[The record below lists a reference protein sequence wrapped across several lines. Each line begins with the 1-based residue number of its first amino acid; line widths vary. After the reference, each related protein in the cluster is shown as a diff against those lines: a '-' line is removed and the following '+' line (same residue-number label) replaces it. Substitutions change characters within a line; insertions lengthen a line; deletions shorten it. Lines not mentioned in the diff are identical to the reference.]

1 MHDLICRAVSGK
13 FFREEGRNSLFRE
26 LIDAN
31 AALLGGFNLDDY
43 FPRLARVQLL
53 SKVICAKARKSRKR
67 WDKLLDGLIDDHA
80 ARAARREEGEGAAAE
95 DDDSDFI
102 DVLLSRQ
109 HEYGITRDHIKA
121 LLVVSA
127 ATCSMPRS
135 AGSDI

>member
-1 MHDLICRAVSGK
+1 VHDLICRAVSGK

-80 ARAARREEGEGAAAE
+80 AMRRGRAPPPR
-95 DDDSDFI
+95 
-102 DVLLSRQ
+102 
-109 HEYGITRDHIKA
+109 TTT
-121 LLVVSA
+121 
-127 ATCSMPRS
+127 ATSSSPCSPGNTS
-135 AGSDI
+135 TASPGTISKPSW